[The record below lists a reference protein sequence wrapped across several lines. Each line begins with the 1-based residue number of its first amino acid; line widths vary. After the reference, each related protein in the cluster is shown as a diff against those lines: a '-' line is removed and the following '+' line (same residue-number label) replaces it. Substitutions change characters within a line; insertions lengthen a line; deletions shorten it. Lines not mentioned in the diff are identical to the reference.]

1 MDLRHLRLFLK
12 VVEHGSITTA
22 ANELGM
28 NQPALS
34 KHISRLE
41 DELSTTLLNRLPR
54 GVEPNVYGKILGH
67 YARSIDAN
75 YRSALRHIDSVRNA
89 SAGGIIVG
97 AGATWREELLPL
109 AVARLLENRAN
120 ARVKIIAGVPDS
132 LLPML
137 LRGEIDMV
145 LAPTYVEEKFASS
158 VICEP
163 LLKNDLVVLASK
175 NHPMADGQPKT
186 IFDLSELQW
195 VMPRGSS
202 ARHRFEQLF
211 ELHGIVPPEP
221 SAEADDVSFLLK
233 IVANS
238 QFVTL
243 VSVLRMH
250 DEHRNVL
257 TTIPCPEAETSRE
270 TGIILRETGTLP
282 PLCHELINELRA
294 VSNMPT
300 G

>member
-41 DELSTTLLNRLPR
+41 EELSTDLLNRLPR

-67 YARSIDAN
+67 YARSIDTN

-89 SAGGIIVG
+89 AAGGIVVG
-97 AGATWREELLPL
+97 AGSTWREDLLPI
-109 AVARLLENRAN
+109 AVARLLENRPN
-120 ARVKIIAGVPDS
+120 AKVKVIAGVPDT
-132 LLPML
+132 LLQKL

-145 LAPTYVEEKFASS
+145 LAPTRVEENYTSS

-175 NHPMADGQPKT
+175 HHPMADGKPRT
-186 IFDLSELQW
+186 IFDLSEQQW
-195 VMPRGSS
+195 VVPRGTS
-202 ARHRFEQLF
+202 ARHRFNQIF
-211 ELHGIVPPEP
+211 ELRGIVPPEP
-221 SAEADDVSFLLK
+221 SVEADDVSFLLK

-238 QFVTL
+238 HFVTL

-250 DEHRNVL
+250 GEHKDAL
-257 TTIPCPEAETSRE
+257 TRIPCPDAETSRE
-270 TGIILRETGTLP
+270 TGIILPNTGTLQ
-282 PLCHELINELRA
+282 PLCQELINELRT
-294 VSNMPT
+294 VSKST
-300 G
+300 IV